1 MAEVHG
7 PVRAAQVGEVFSCS
21 VIMAKRQAGVQ
32 GPATR
37 PMLSESTGF
46 IEIAKTPVRR
56 FENASSWGRFIVG
69 RMAIVSTRVHIQH
82 FLEG

>member
-1 MAEVHG
+1 
-7 PVRAAQVGEVFSCS
+7 
-21 VIMAKRQAGVQ
+21 
-32 GPATR
+32 
-37 PMLSESTGF
+37 MLSESTGF

-56 FENASSWGRFIVG
+56 FENVASWGRFIVG